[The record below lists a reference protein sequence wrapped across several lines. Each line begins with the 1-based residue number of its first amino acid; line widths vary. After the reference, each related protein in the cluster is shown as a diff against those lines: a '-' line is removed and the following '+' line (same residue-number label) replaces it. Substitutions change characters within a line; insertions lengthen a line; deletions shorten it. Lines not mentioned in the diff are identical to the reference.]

1 MSVRIRLLFLVFAII
16 SLSWD
21 CHAQKLIKGIVVD
34 SSSLTNLAGVHVLVK
49 GTNRATSTNNN
60 GVFTILATERDTLIF
75 TYIGYAR
82 EKLPVYL
89 EEETMFVRM
98 REESIL
104 LKEVVVKDRFML
116 LNERY
121 ITSPTLQSAKPLKAA
136 GFSPQGGVGVNF
148 SYFSKQEKEKRKLAK
163 IMAENE
169 KVRVYMEMINDSDL
183 KDEIMARFKINEEK
197 FFDLLAV
204 YNEKHK
210 DIMYS
215 SNSGLI
221 LNSLLTYFQEATQ
234 KAGSRQ

>member
-1 MSVRIRLLFLVFAII
+1 MAVVFAT
-16 SLSWD
+16 WH
-21 CHAQKLIKGIVVD
+21 CAYGQKFIKGIVVD
-34 SSSLTNLAGVHVLVK
+34 SATLTNLAGVHVLVK

-60 GVFTILATERDTLIF
+60 GVFTVLATEKDTLIF
-75 TYIGYAR
+75 TYVGYAR
-82 EKLPVYL
+82 EKLAVHL
-89 EEETMFVRM
+89 EDETMFVRM

-121 ITSPTLQSAKPLKAA
+121 IKSPTLQSSKPLKAA
-136 GFSPQGGVGVNF
+136 GFSQQGGVGVNF
-148 SYFSKQEKEKRKLAK
+148 SYFSKQEKEKRKLGK

-169 KVRVYMEMINDSDL
+169 MVRVYMEMTNDSDL
-183 KDEIMARFKINEEK
+183 KDEIMARFKIDEDQ
-197 FFDLLAV
+197 FYDLLAI

-221 LNSLLTYFQEATQ
+221 LNSLLSYYQEAT
-234 KAGSRQ
+234 KN

>member
-1 MSVRIRLLFLVFAII
+1 VILKLKLSLFSFFICTCV
-16 SLSWD
+16 
-21 CHAQKLIKGIVVD
+21 CAQSQKFIKGIVVD
-34 SSSLTNLAGVHVLVK
+34 SATLSNLSGVHVLVK
-49 GTNRATSTNNN
+49 GTGRATSTNGN
-60 GVFTILATERDTLIF
+60 GVFTILASLKDTLIF
-75 TYIGYAR
+75 TYVGYAR
-82 EKLPVYL
+82 ERLPVYL

-121 ITSPTLQSAKPLKAA
+121 IKSPTLQSSKPLKAA
-136 GFSPQGGVGVNF
+136 GFSQQGGVGVNF
-148 SYFSKQEKEKRKLAK
+148 SYFSKQEKEKRKLSK
-163 IMAENE
+163 IMSENI

-183 KDEIMARFKINEEK
+183 KDEIIARYKISEEK
-197 FFDLLAV
+197 FYELLAI

-221 LNSLLTYFQEATQ
+221 LNSLLSYYQEATE
-234 KAGSRQ
+234 KVRSR